1 VLERGRGEAGLAVL
15 IVVAGGGGVCAAA
28 VVVVVGFERG
38 AGRGGGAVGGGAGV
52 LWRGGLVGCEVHF
65 LFFFF
70 FRGGGKGWLCLVWD
84 AMGWAGQ
91 GRLG

>member
-1 VLERGRGEAGLAVL
+1 
-15 IVVAGGGGVCAAA
+15 VVARGGGVCAAA

-65 LFFFF
+65 LFFY
-70 FRGGGKGWLCLVWD
+70 VWD
-84 AMGWAGQ
+84 GPVVKVVVVLAEVSVLRVVGEVG
-91 GRLG
+91 